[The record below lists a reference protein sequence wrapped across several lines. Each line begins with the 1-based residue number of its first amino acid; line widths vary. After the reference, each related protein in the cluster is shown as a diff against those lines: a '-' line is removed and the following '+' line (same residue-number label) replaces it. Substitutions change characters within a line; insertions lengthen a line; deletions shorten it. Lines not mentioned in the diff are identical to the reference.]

1 MIITQF
7 IFLFFILSFIVNKKR
22 AILYILPLSLFFTT
36 LPLVKIGG
44 TYIGLCDAINFVI
57 CGYVFSKKRARNSI
71 FYNPLFYPLFAN
83 FIFLLLIAAYGTERT
98 SLYVLWKTISNEI
111 LLPLALIYFLQTKT
125 DIELLVKLYLKVF
138 MVLCIYGIIEFLL
151 NHNIILYWLQSQ
163 TDLSFWVD
171 HTNDIRYGY
180 GRYNSFFHFPIT
192 FGDACVVFFYF
203 LIFFYNKYRGVFI
216 LRKSYINTLCLLL
229 IGVFLA
235 NSRATILALVFGLLQ
250 FDYIRKPKTLLIAFF
265 IFLIMVLP
273 FSNYIL
279 NVYHSIFDFTGN
291 YDVGGS
297 SMEMRM
303 RQLNISLFLFLQN
316 PIFGGGL
323 SMIYYLMTDIS
334 IPELAGAES
343 QLFYLLIERGLLG
356 ILGYLWLIISM
367 CKLLPSYRK
376 FNMVFVGIWVLAS
389 FVSLTVGLYINFPII
404 FLLIIYKSQKLNL
417 LIR

>member
-57 CGYVFSKKRARNSI
+57 CGYAFSKKRARNSI

-111 LLPLALIYFLQTKT
+111 LLPLVLIYFLQTKT

-192 FGDACVVFFYF
+192 FGDACFVFFYF
-203 LIFFYNKYRGVFI
+203 LIFFYNKYRGGFI
-216 LRKSYINTLCLLL
+216 LRKSYIN
-229 IGVFLA
+229 V
-235 NSRATILALVFGLLQ
+235 
-250 FDYIRKPKTLLIAFF
+250 
-265 IFLIMVLP
+265 
-273 FSNYIL
+273 
-279 NVYHSIFDFTGN
+279 
-291 YDVGGS
+291 S
-297 SMEMRM
+297 SM
-303 RQLNISLFLFLQN
+303 NYN
-316 PIFGGGL
+316 
-323 SMIYYLMTDIS
+323 
-334 IPELAGAES
+334 
-343 QLFYLLIERGLLG
+343 
-356 ILGYLWLIISM
+356 
-367 CKLLPSYRK
+367 
-376 FNMVFVGIWVLAS
+376 
-389 FVSLTVGLYINFPII
+389 
-404 FLLIIYKSQKLNL
+404 
-417 LIR
+417 

>member
-1 MIITQF
+1 M
-7 IFLFFILSFIVNKKR
+7 
-22 AILYILPLSLFFTT
+22 
-36 LPLVKIGG
+36 
-44 TYIGLCDAINFVI
+44 
-57 CGYVFSKKRARNSI
+57 
-71 FYNPLFYPLFAN
+71 
-83 FIFLLLIAAYGTERT
+83 
-98 SLYVLWKTISNEI
+98 
-111 LLPLALIYFLQTKT
+111 
-125 DIELLVKLYLKVF
+125 
-138 MVLCIYGIIEFLL
+138 
-151 NHNIILYWLQSQ
+151 
-163 TDLSFWVD
+163 
-171 HTNDIRYGY
+171 
-180 GRYNSFFHFPIT
+180 
-192 FGDACVVFFYF
+192 
-203 LIFFYNKYRGVFI
+203 
-216 LRKSYINTLCLLL
+216 CLLL

-235 NSRATILALVFGLLQ
+235 NSRATILELVFGLLQ
-250 FDYIRKPKTLLIAFF
+250 FDYIRKPKTLLIAFS

-273 FSNYIL
+273 FSDYIL

-297 SMEMRM
+297 SMDMRM
-303 RQLNISLFLFLQN
+303 RQLDISLFLFLQN

-417 LIR
+417 LKR

>member
-1 MIITQF
+1 MRALYSF
-7 IFLFFILSFIVNKKR
+7 IFLPSSIVNMKEYLYQGNL
-22 AILYILPLSLFFTT
+22 ILRLCVCFLS
-36 LPLVKIGG
+36 
-44 TYIGLCDAINFVI
+44 
-57 CGYVFSKKRARNSI
+57 VFS
-71 FYNPLFYPLFAN
+71 
-83 FIFLLLIAAYGTERT
+83 LL
-98 SLYVLWKTISNEI
+98 
-111 LLPLALIYFLQTKT
+111 
-125 DIELLVKLYLKVF
+125 
-138 MVLCIYGIIEFLL
+138 
-151 NHNIILYWLQSQ
+151 
-163 TDLSFWVD
+163 
-171 HTNDIRYGY
+171 
-180 GRYNSFFHFPIT
+180 
-192 FGDACVVFFYF
+192 
-203 LIFFYNKYRGVFI
+203 
-216 LRKSYINTLCLLL
+216 
-229 IGVFLA
+229 
-235 NSRATILALVFGLLQ
+235 ILALVFGLLQ

-273 FSNYIL
+273 FSDYIL

-297 SMEMRM
+297 SMDMRM
-303 RQLNISLFLFLQN
+303 RQLDISLFLFLQN

-417 LIR
+417 LKR

>member
-1 MIITQF
+1 M
-7 IFLFFILSFIVNKKR
+7 
-22 AILYILPLSLFFTT
+22 
-36 LPLVKIGG
+36 
-44 TYIGLCDAINFVI
+44 
-57 CGYVFSKKRARNSI
+57 
-71 FYNPLFYPLFAN
+71 
-83 FIFLLLIAAYGTERT
+83 
-98 SLYVLWKTISNEI
+98 
-111 LLPLALIYFLQTKT
+111 
-125 DIELLVKLYLKVF
+125 
-138 MVLCIYGIIEFLL
+138 
-151 NHNIILYWLQSQ
+151 
-163 TDLSFWVD
+163 
-171 HTNDIRYGY
+171 
-180 GRYNSFFHFPIT
+180 
-192 FGDACVVFFYF
+192 
-203 LIFFYNKYRGVFI
+203 
-216 LRKSYINTLCLLL
+216 CLLL

-273 FSNYIL
+273 FSDYIL

-297 SMEMRM
+297 SMDMRM
-303 RQLNISLFLFLQN
+303 RQLDISLFLFLQN

-389 FVSLTVGLYINFPII
+389 FVLLTVGLYINFPII

-417 LIR
+417 LKR

>member
-1 MIITQF
+1 MYLNRIHTVTF
-7 IFLFFILSFIVNKKR
+7 LSFR
-22 AILYILPLSLFFTT
+22 A
-36 LPLVKIGG
+36 
-44 TYIGLCDAINFVI
+44 
-57 CGYVFSKKRARNSI
+57 
-71 FYNPLFYPLFAN
+71 YNTDN
-83 FIFLLLIAAYGTERT
+83 QLI
-98 SLYVLWKTISNEI
+98 
-111 LLPLALIYFLQTKT
+111 T
-125 DIELLVKLYLKVF
+125 D
-138 MVLCIYGIIEFLL
+138 
-151 NHNIILYWLQSQ
+151 
-163 TDLSFWVD
+163 T
-171 HTNDIRYGY
+171 
-180 GRYNSFFHFPIT
+180 
-192 FGDACVVFFYF
+192 
-203 LIFFYNKYRGVFI
+203 
-216 LRKSYINTLCLLL
+216 
-229 IGVFLA
+229 
-235 NSRATILALVFGLLQ
+235 
-250 FDYIRKPKTLLIAFF
+250 

-273 FSNYIL
+273 FSDYIL

-297 SMEMRM
+297 SMDMRM
-303 RQLNISLFLFLQN
+303 RQLDISLFLFLQN

-417 LIR
+417 LKR

>member
-7 IFLFFILSFIVNKKR
+7 IFLLFILSFIANKKR
-22 AILYILPLSLFFTT
+22 AVLYILPLSLFFTM

-44 TYIGLCDAINFVI
+44 TYIGLYDAINFVI
-57 CGYVFSKKRARNSI
+57 YGYIFSKKKARISI
-71 FYNPLFYPLFAN
+71 FYHPLFHPLFAN
-83 FIFLLLIAAYGTERT
+83 FILLLLIAAYGTERT

-111 LLPLALIYFLQTKT
+111 LLPLTFIYFLQTKT
-125 DIELLVKLYLKVF
+125 DIKLLVKLYLKVF
-138 MVLCIYGIIEFLL
+138 WVLCIYGIIEFLL

-192 FGDACVVFFYF
+192 FGDACVMFFYF
-203 LIFFYNKYRGVFI
+203 LIFFYDKYKEKFI
-216 LRKSYINTLCLLL
+216 SRKSYINTLCLLL

-235 NSRATILALVFGLLQ
+235 NSRATILALALGFLQ
-250 FDYIRKPKTLLIAFF
+250 FNYIRKPKILLIALLAL
-265 IFLIMVLP
+265 LIIALP
-273 FSNYIL
+273 FSDYIL

-291 YDVGGS
+291 HDIGGS
-297 SMEMRM
+297 SMDMRM
-303 RQLNISLFLFLQN
+303 RQLEVSFFLFLQN

-356 ILGYLWLIISM
+356 IFGYLWLIISM

-376 FNMVFVGIWVLAS
+376 FNITFVGIWVLAS

-404 FLLIIYKSQKLNL
+404 FLLIIYKSHKLNL
-417 LIR
+417 LK